1 MKNPKISIRAA
12 GREDAAAIA
21 EVVAMAI
28 GDEVALHDYCGENYL
43 GVLTEVAQTDGT
55 QYCWRNTRVA
65 EVDGIVA
72 GAIVGY
78 DGALLGT
85 LREGT
90 FGVVR
95 KHIGRTPTI
104 PNETEA
110 GEYYLDSVGVFT
122 KFRGVGV
129 GRALLKAMRDKAF
142 AEGHQRVG
150 LIVDT
155 DNPQA
160 ERLYTAIGF
169 SRVGTRKFFGHQMW
183 HLQTSK

>member
-1 MKNPKISIRAA
+1 MKNPKITIRAA

-28 GDEVALHDYCGENYL
+28 GDQVALHDYCGERYL
-43 GVLTEVAQTDGT
+43 DVLTEVAQTDGT
-55 QYCWRNTRVA
+55 QYSWRNALVA
-65 EVDGIVA
+65 EVDGVVA

-78 DGALLGT
+78 DGALLGR

-95 KHIGRTPTI
+95 KHTGRTPTI
-104 PNETEA
+104 PDETEA
-110 GEYYLDSVGVFT
+110 GEFYLDSVAVFA

-129 GRALLKAMRDKAF
+129 GRALLKALRDKAF

-160 ERLYTAIGF
+160 ERLYTSIGF
-169 SRVGTRKFFGHQMW
+169 SRVGRRLFFGHQMW
-183 HLQTSK
+183 HLQVTK